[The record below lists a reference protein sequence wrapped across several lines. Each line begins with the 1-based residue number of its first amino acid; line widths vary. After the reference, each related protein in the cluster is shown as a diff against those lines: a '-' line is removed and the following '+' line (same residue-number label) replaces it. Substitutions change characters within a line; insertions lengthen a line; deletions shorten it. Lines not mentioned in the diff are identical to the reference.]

1 MTIPEVLQLPSGTVV
16 DHVFG
21 TLVSVGEYETKQRPD
36 GEPYKAQAFTL
47 KDESGNILVGTAYD
61 HYPMED
67 KIGQVL
73 YLCSMKSRN
82 GRFGGVTTFQLPNTN
97 IFTRN
102 KTPVSIRVSQ
112 AGAIHNA
119 ETFKGLKRKTET
131 KKETES

>member
-36 GEPYKAQAFTL
+36 GEPYQAQAFTL
-47 KDESGNILVGTAYD
+47 KDGNDILVGTMYD
-61 HYPMED
+61 HYPMQD

-82 GRFGGVTTFQLPNTN
+82 GRFGGVTTFQQANGN
-97 IFTRN
+97 IFT
-102 KTPVSIRVSQ
+102 KSKPLVSIRVSKL
-112 AGAIHNA
+112 GAIHNA
-119 ETFKGLKRKTET
+119 ETFKMLKRKPET
-131 KKETES
+131 KKETAQ